1 MLLEK
6 AQEKLLK
13 KSHLEAAMDSVGL
26 KHVTRDTVDDLCK
39 EITTSWPRTR
49 REIPSQTGAKRLLA
63 ADAPDTQE

>member
-26 KHVTRDTVDDLCK
+26 KHVTRDIVDDL
-39 EITTSWPRTR
+39 TL
-49 REIPSQTGAKRLLA
+49 AKRCEA
-63 ADAPDTQE
+63 TAGS